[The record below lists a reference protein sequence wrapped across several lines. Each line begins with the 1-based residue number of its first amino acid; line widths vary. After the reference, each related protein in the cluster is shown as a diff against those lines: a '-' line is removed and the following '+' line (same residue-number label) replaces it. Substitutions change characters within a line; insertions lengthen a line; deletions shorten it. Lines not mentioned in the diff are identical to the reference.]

1 MKITLLY
8 ITICLI
14 SIGSFAQPNRAN
26 IQALQVAPITT
37 TLDLTEKEAQQ
48 FWPIYNAYD
57 NNISKIRQDDIR
69 RIHREIRQSA
79 ESLSEKEADELLARF
94 LEAENKIHI
103 ERTQLVEKLRKI
115 MSSQKIIM
123 LKVAEED
130 FNRRILEERIKRRQQ
145 RMNKNRP

>member
-1 MKITLLY
+1 MKIALLY

-14 SIGSFAQPNRAN
+14 SFGSFAQPNRER
-26 IQALQVAPITT
+26 IKALKVAHITT

-79 ESLSEKEADELLARF
+79 ESLSEKKADELLARF

-130 FNRRILEERIKRRQQ
+130 FNRRILDEMKKRRQQ